1 MIMAGWRPPKRCR
14 GLNVNCFN
22 VAQSLLLSQ
31 MRFGV
36 KPRKRGKLG
45 FSFQFLLRGEA
56 AMSDSEFSCLHSS
69 RVRVDC
75 RAVET
80 AVIFV
85 QCQRSASALISAA
98 RRMN

>member
-1 MIMAGWRPPKRCR
+1 
-14 GLNVNCFN
+14 
-22 VAQSLLLSQ
+22 
-31 MRFGV
+31 
-36 KPRKRGKLG
+36 
-45 FSFQFLLRGEA
+45 
-56 AMSDSEFSCLHSS
+56 MSDSEFSCLHSS

-98 RRMN
+98 RRMNVRPSVNFPKGYA